1 MKVKT
6 IMIYLLLFVNLSS
19 FLLLSP
25 FCSAQHANVSIKDV
39 TVQLTQTRPPIGTTT
54 IREYTITAILQNT
67 GDSES
72 VNITVKLKD
81 PQPGLNAT
89 LIFQPENSSLK
100 PNDEK
105 TFVFENWPTSLSG
118 DIAINISFQPSSPDV
133 LLTEFNSGYYIY
145 TLHIGDVIKTT
156 STPGF
161 EVFVVLIAILA
172 FLFITRLLHFFDSS
186 INFR

>member
-1 MKVKT
+1 MKVKP
-6 IMIYLLLFVNLSS
+6 ILIYVLLVVNLSI
-19 FLLLSP
+19 FLLLSS
-25 FCSAQHANVSIKDV
+25 FCTAQHADVSIKDV

-89 LIFQPENSSLK
+89 LIFQPKNSSLK
-100 PNDEK
+100 PDEEK

-118 DIAINISFQPSSPDV
+118 DIALNISFQPSSPDV
-133 LLTEFNSGYYIY
+133 LLTEFNSGYYIS
-145 TLHIGDVIKTT
+145 TLHIGDGIKTT

-161 EVFVVLIAILA
+161 EVLVVLIAILA
-172 FLFITRLLHFFDSS
+172 FLYIKQMRK
-186 INFR
+186 

>member
-1 MKVKT
+1 MKVKP
-6 IMIYLLLFVNLSS
+6 ILIYVLLVVTLSTFLF
-19 FLLLSP
+19 LSP

-89 LIFQPENSSLK
+89 LIFQPKNSSLK
-100 PNDEK
+100 PNEEK
-105 TFVFENWPTSLSG
+105 TFLFENWPTSLSS
-118 DIAINISFQPSSPDV
+118 DIALNISFQPSSPDV
-133 LLTEFNSGYYIY
+133 LLTEFNSGFYIY
-145 TLHIGDVIKTT
+145 TLHIGDGTKTT

-161 EVFVVLIAILA
+161 EVLVVLIAILA
-172 FLFITRLLHFFDSS
+172 FLFIKQIRK
-186 INFR
+186 